1 MFDIFRE
8 WIFHYPSK
16 GMGRLPWCFFRWK
29 LGVTQ
34 SRPLLETQ
42 SSWPFKSNLRL
53 RRYGPQTYIGCSVF
67 SPPKNRKNKKN
78 SHPKTEF
85 CCTFQ
90 YALSRD
96 NESLYSFSKVPSI
109 LYFHPVH
116 GFRRSVE
123 GSKYPNLGWR
133 KLWPGWHGNISRWLV
148 HGGVAITN
156 YRLSTGFCCEYPFNC
171 SW

>member
-1 MFDIFRE
+1 MV
-8 WIFHYPSK
+8 
-16 GMGRLPWCFFRWK
+16 FFPWK

-53 RRYGPQTYIGCSVF
+53 RRDGPQTYIGCSVF
-67 SPPKNRKNKKN
+67 SPPKNRKNNKFN

-85 CCTFQ
+85 CCKFQ
-90 YALSRD
+90 YALFRTTKAFIPFRRCHP
-96 NESLYSFSKVPSI
+96 YC
-109 LYFHPVH
+109 YFHPVH

-133 KLWPGWHGNISRWLV
+133 KLWPGWHENISRWLV
-148 HGGVAITN
+148 HGGWPYQTIGYLQVSVVNIRSIAVDSRNSDFIACHSC
-156 YRLSTGFCCEYPFNC
+156 Y
-171 SW
+171 